1 MGSAATVAAFK
12 ARAED
17 AENWRGRASCK
28 DMDTRIF
35 YEPRTRAEIAL
46 QTCAR
51 CPVRSEC
58 LEYGLT
64 VDNDLGV
71 RWGIFGGL
79 LPEDRKRMMG
89 KHKRHIMLGVGE
101 DG

>member
-1 MGSAATVAAFK
+1 
-12 ARAED
+12 
-17 AENWRGRASCK
+17 
-28 DMDTRIF
+28 
-35 YEPRTRAEIAL
+35 
-46 QTCAR
+46 
-51 CPVRSEC
+51 